1 MNAQKRTSLSLVS
14 ALVAGLFAGA
24 VMAGETVHES
34 KMMFKLKTGDAEMIE
49 ADVSDM
55 AVGESETFVTES
67 GRTVDLLRT
76 QDGMEVYLDG
86 ELLDMDFEN
95 AHGKHMMIHKD
106 TDVEC
111 YSDVEGE
118 CEHDSVFIMAGDDL
132 QAVDGD
138 HVKIISKHVEVI
150 CNDDEDCEEMVWISD
165 GDDVH
170 VEEFHEED
178 GHKVIKI
185 RTHKESGQD

>member
-1 MNAQKRTSLSLVS
+1 
-14 ALVAGLFAGA
+14 
-24 VMAGETVHES
+24 
-34 KMMFKLKTGDAEMIE
+34 MIE

-95 AHGKHMMIHKD
+95 VHGKHLVIHKD

-111 YSDVEGE
+111 SSDVEGE
-118 CEHDSVFIMAGDDL
+118 CDHDNVFIMAGDDL
-132 QAVDGD
+132 HAVDGD
-138 HVKIISKHVEVI
+138 HMKIISKHVEVI
-150 CNDDEDCEEMVWISD
+150 CDDDEDCEEMVWISD

-170 VEEFHEED
+170 VEELHEED
-178 GHKVIKI
+178 GHKIIKI